1 MNIYILTGPA
11 GVGKNTIASEFAKQ
25 KTKCVVIDVDLVRW
39 MVVQPHKAPWEGEEG
54 HEQQILGVKNT
65 CLLIKSFINEGYD
78 VIVTDWLSNETA
90 NLYKDLLKSHNP
102 QIILLLPTFQE
113 IQNRNKKRPPRISD
127 KEIKMTYDKQV
138 ELKVYDKKIDNTK
151 LSPIEAVNIILD

>member
-1 MNIYILTGPA
+1 M
-11 GVGKNTIASEFAKQ
+11 S
-25 KTKCVVIDVDLVRW
+25 
-39 MVVQPHKAPWEGEEG
+39 APWEGEEG
-54 HEQQILGVKNT
+54 HKQQILGVKNT

-78 VIVTDWLSNETA
+78 VVVTDWISDETA

-113 IQNRNKKRPPRISD
+113 IQNRNKSRPPRIND
-127 KEIKMTYDKQV
+127 KEIKMTYDKQI

-151 LSPIEAVNIILD
+151 LSPAEVVSIILN